1 MCTLKLPKTVIKVID
16 KYRKDYL
23 WRGSDINK
31 KKGYNLA
38 VWTMVTIPKEKGGLG
53 VKNLYLQNDALLGK
67 QLAKFYNKADVP
79 WVHLI
84 WSTYYNS
91 KVPHLV
97 SPRGSFW
104 WKDLLSLSTAFKGI
118 ATCTVGIGNT
128 VSLWDDN
135 YLEQALASKFP
146 MLQTYDKQSTLSL
159 QKGYQEENRID
170 LFRLP
175 LNRAAYNEFIIFDQ
189 IMNDQ
194 NLLSDQKDT

>member
-1 MCTLKLPKTVIKVID
+1 
-16 KYRKDYL
+16 
-23 WRGSDINK
+23 
-31 KKGYNLA
+31 
-38 VWTMVTIPKEKGGLG
+38 
-53 VKNLYLQNDALLGK
+53 
-67 QLAKFYNKADVP
+67 
-79 WVHLI
+79 
-84 WSTYYNS
+84 
-91 KVPHLV
+91 
-97 SPRGSFW
+97 
-104 WKDLLSLSTAFKGI
+104 
-118 ATCTVGIGNT
+118 
-128 VSLWDDN
+128 LWDDN